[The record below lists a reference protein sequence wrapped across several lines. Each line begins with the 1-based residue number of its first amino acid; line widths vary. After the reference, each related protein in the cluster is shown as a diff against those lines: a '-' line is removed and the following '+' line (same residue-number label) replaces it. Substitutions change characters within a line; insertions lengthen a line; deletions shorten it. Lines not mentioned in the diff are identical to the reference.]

1 MTERLLI
8 FLNLLACAVVVGKIV
23 FLSFVTA
30 PVLSRTL
37 DAEAFARVVR
47 SLFPPYYGLGM
58 LSAGV
63 GWSSSVGLG
72 FYQGFSGVLMIP
84 TTLWLGILAIEHYCR
99 TPLIAQINELS
110 DQLKAK
116 QAKGISTP
124 FIQRRRDSLH
134 RRSVRLNSVV
144 LLMGLCL
151 LGFSGI
157 APTLQ

>member
-1 MTERLLI
+1 MTVRILI
-8 FLNLLACAVVVGKIV
+8 FLNLLAMSILVGKIV

-37 DAEAFARVVR
+37 DAESFSRVVR

-58 LSAGV
+58 VSAVV
-63 GWSSSVGLG
+63 GWASSIALGLLNS
-72 FYQGFSGVLMIP
+72 YESLMLIP
-84 TTLWLGILAIEHYCR
+84 ATLWLGILAIEYYCR
-99 TPLIAQINELS
+99 TPLIGQINELS

-124 FIQRRRDSLH
+124 LLQKERDGLH
-134 RRSVRLNSVV
+134 RLSVKLNSVV

-151 LGFSGI
+151 IGLSGI
-157 APTLQ
+157 SH

>member
-1 MTERLLI
+1 MTEHILI
-8 FLNLLACAVVVGKIV
+8 FLNLLTGAVLVGKIV

-58 LSAGV
+58 LSAAV
-63 GWSSSVGLG
+63 GWSASIALG
-72 FYQGFSGVLMIP
+72 FFHGFEFVVLVP
-84 TTLWLGILAIEHYCR
+84 ATLWLGILAIEQYCR

-116 QAKGISTP
+116 QLKGISTP
-124 FIQRRRDSLH
+124 LLQRQRDGLH
-134 RRSVRLNSVV
+134 VRSVQLNSLV
-144 LLMGLCL
+144 LLMGLCV

-157 APTLQ
+157 SPAMP

>member
-1 MTERLLI
+1 MTEHLLT
-8 FLNLLACAVVVGKIV
+8 FLNLVASAVLVGKIV

-30 PVLSRTL
+30 PVLAKTL
-37 DAEAFARVVR
+37 DADAFARVVR

-58 LSAGV
+58 LSAAL
-63 GWSSSVGLG
+63 GWASSVSLG
-72 FYQGFSGVLMIP
+72 FYHGFTPMVLIP
-84 TTLWLGILAIEHYCR
+84 AALWLGVLAIEQYCR

-124 FIQRRRDSLH
+124 LLQKERDVLH
-134 RRSVRLNSVV
+134 RRSVQLNSVV

-151 LGFSGI
+151 LGFSGVLPSI
-157 APTLQ
+157 H